1 MRARFPQV
9 QASVLE
15 KSSATATRKGQ
26 EVNGWSSPMATA
38 HGGAAGPCGCIQGAQ
53 APTPVHT
60 ARKPMTVSA
69 RRGARRKDRRRDKV
83 RPLWTGR

>member
-9 QASVLE
+9 QASVLA

-38 HGGAAGPCGCIQGAQ
+38 QAGAAGPWGCIHGAQ
-53 APTPVHT
+53 APTPVQT
-60 ARKPMTVSA
+60 ARKPMTERA
-69 RRGARRKDRRRDKV
+69 RRGARRKRRRGAKV
-83 RPLWTGR
+83 GRL